1 MKTVSLIAWIRK
13 AALVIALAL
22 FGSSPAWAG
31 KYASI
36 VIDLDTHQVLHARDA
51 DEVRHPA
58 SLTKVMTLYL
68 VFDALDA
75 GKLKLSDRMNVSKAA
90 SRAQPSKLGLK
101 AGATIKVE
109 DAIRALVTKSAND
122 VAIVIAEK
130 LGGTEAKFVTKMNA
144 KADELGMAATTFR
157 NSSGL
162 PDKKQVT
169 TARDMAKLAE
179 AVYADHKDRYNYF
192 SLSSFTWNKR
202 KYANHNEL
210 LRRVHGVDGIKT
222 GFTNASGYNLM
233 ASAEREGRRV
243 IAVMMGGTTGRS
255 RDQHVADLLEAAFM
269 EINGT
274 LTADNDLRARIAFGD
289 RGNMTADSLAMAQ
302 LRRLT
307 ESDDTALV
315 SATGSALV
323 AELGDEDSAIGSTEE
338 GDEGFEEVAQGD
350 SEAAEGTDA
359 EGADAAAAD
368 PIGALI
374 EASPATTE
382 LAGAPAL
389 ATAAPVAAST
399 ESAAAAPVTTT
410 AEVASTPIAATEVIL
425 PASEAILLTTG
436 GLAGSPAP
444 TAALQEQPNPTVAL
458 AP

>member
-1 MKTVSLIAWIRK
+1 MKTVSPIAWIRK
-13 AALVIALAL
+13 AALFLALAL
-22 FGSSPAWAG
+22 FSSAPAWAG

-36 VIDLDTHQVLHARDA
+36 VIDLDTHQVMHARDA

-75 GKLKLSDRMNVSKAA
+75 GKLKLSDKMNVSKAA

-101 AGATIKVE
+101 AGTTIKVE

-122 VAIVIAEK
+122 VAIVFAEK

-144 KADELGMAATTFR
+144 KAKDLGMEATTFR

-192 SLSSFTWNKR
+192 SLSSFTWKKR

-210 LRRVHGVDGIKT
+210 LKKVQGVDGIKT

-233 ASAEREGRRV
+233 ASAERDGRRV

-269 EINGT
+269 ELNGT
-274 LTADNDLRARIAFGD
+274 LVADNDLRARIAFGD
-289 RGNMTADSLAMAQ
+289 LGNASADDLALAQ
-302 LRRLT
+302 LRKLT
-307 ESDDTALV
+307 EPETPDAALV
-315 SATGSALV
+315 SSTDPTLV
-323 AELGDEDSAIGSTEE
+323 AELDESTTEE
-338 GDEGFEEVAQGD
+338 GEEAFEEVAEGD
-350 SEAAEGTDA
+350 SETADQAE
-359 EGADAAAAD
+359 D

-382 LAGAPAL
+382 LAATPVTASQAIVPAWDAIL
-389 ATAAPVAAST
+389 VTSEVAA
-399 ESAAAAPVTTT
+399 
-410 AEVASTPIAATEVIL
+410 
-425 PASEAILLTTG
+425 
-436 GLAGSPAP
+436 GSAP
-444 TAALQEQPNPTVAL
+444 TAASMDQLAL
-458 AP
+458 PVTP

>member
-1 MKTVSLIAWIRK
+1 MKTVSPIAWIRK
-13 AALVIALAL
+13 AALVLALAL
-22 FGSSPAWAG
+22 FGSAPAWAG

-36 VIDLDTHQVLHARDA
+36 VIDLDTHQVMHARDA
-51 DEVRHPA
+51 DELRHPA

-75 GKLKLSDRMNVSKAA
+75 GKLKLSDKMNVSKAA

-101 AGATIKVE
+101 AGTTIKVE

-122 VAIVIAEK
+122 VAIVFAEK
-130 LGGTEAKFVTKMNA
+130 LGGTEAKFVVKMNK
-144 KADELGMAATTFR
+144 KAEELGMQSTTFR

-192 SLSSFTWNKR
+192 SLSSFTWKKR

-210 LRRVHGVDGIKT
+210 LKKVEGVDGIKT

-233 ASAEREGRRV
+233 ASAERDGRRV

-255 RDQHVADLLEAAFM
+255 RDQHVADLLEAAFL
-269 EINGT
+269 ELNGT
-274 LTADNDLRARIAFGD
+274 LLADNDLRARIAFGD
-289 RGNMTADSLAMAQ
+289 RGNSSADDLALAQ
-302 LRRLT
+302 LRKLT
-307 ESDDTALV
+307 EPETPDAALV
-315 SATGSALV
+315 SATDPNLV
-323 AELGDEDSAIGSTEE
+323 AELDESTTEE
-338 GDEGFEEVAQGD
+338 GDEAFEEVAQGD
-350 SEAAEGTDA
+350 SET
-359 EGADAAAAD
+359 ADQQDD

-382 LAGAPAL
+382 LGS
-389 ATAAPVAAST
+389 TPVT
-399 ESAAAAPVTTT
+399 GSAA
-410 AEVASTPIAATEVIL
+410 IA
-425 PASEAILLTTG
+425 PASEAILVTSEVATG
-436 GLAGSPAP
+436 STP
-444 TAALQEQPNPTVAL
+444 TAAAMDQLAL
-458 AP
+458 PVTP

>member
-1 MKTVSLIAWIRK
+1 MKTISLIAWIRK
-13 AALVIALAL
+13 AALVIVLAL
-22 FGSSPAWAG
+22 LGSTPAWAG

-36 VIDLDTHQVLHARDA
+36 VIDLETHQVLHAREA
-51 DEVRHPA
+51 DETRHPA

-75 GKLKLSDRMNVSKAA
+75 GKLKLSDRMIVSKAA

-122 VAIVIAEK
+122 VAIVFAEK
-130 LGGTEAKFVTKMNA
+130 LGGTEAKFVAKMNA

-162 PDKKQVT
+162 PDRKQVT
-169 TARDMAKLAE
+169 TARDMARLAE

-210 LRRVHGVDGIKT
+210 LKKVQGVDGIKT

-255 RDQHVADLLEAAFM
+255 RDQHVADLLDAAFM

-302 LRRLT
+302 LRKLT
-307 ESDDTALV
+307 ESDDTAVV
-315 SATGSALV
+315 SASGSALV
-323 AELGDEDSAIGSTEE
+323 AELDGEENARGTTEE
-338 GDEGFEEVAQGD
+338 GEDGFEEVAQGD
-350 SEAAEGTDA
+350 SESAEGTEAAEATDA
-359 EGADAAAAD
+359 TSD

-382 LAGAPAL
+382 LAAAAAAAVA
-389 ATAAPVAAST
+389 ATTESATAPVAT
-399 ESAAAAPVTTT
+399 I
-410 AEVASTPIAATEVIL
+410 AEVASTPVAATEVIAQ
-425 PASEAILLTTG
+425 ASEAILVTTEAA
-436 GLAGSPAP
+436 AGSPAP
-444 TAALQEQPNPTVAL
+444 TAAPQEQPSPPVAQ
-458 AP
+458 